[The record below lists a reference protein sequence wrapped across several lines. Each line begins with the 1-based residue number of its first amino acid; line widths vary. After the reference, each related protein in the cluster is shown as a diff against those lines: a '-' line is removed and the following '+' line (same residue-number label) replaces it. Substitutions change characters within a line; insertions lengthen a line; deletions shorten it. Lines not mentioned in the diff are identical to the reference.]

1 VHDLGKVLI
10 MDRRRFLAASAAVTA
25 TAALPSLAGPA
36 FATSRGRVN
45 RLAMPRVTD
54 SGDVTVTTSG
64 GRTLPELI
72 PEGGPVLRFGS
83 PRQAELIPE
92 YADLIP
98 ADAAAGLQPGT
109 GVNGHPV
116 YPGEVVIAGRNGVV
130 AEYAAAGYNL
140 RYADEQGGEL
150 PQDAWIPT
158 TVDTIYDLAS
168 LSKLFTSTVA
178 VQLIQQGRLALADTV
193 VTYLPAFDNNGKGDI
208 TILQLLT
215 HVSGLPPD
223 PSPALWT
230 HATMAERIDAV
241 MTTVPQATA
250 GTEYIYSDLNMIT
263 LQLVAEA
270 ITGQTLDVL
279 VRDSITWPLGM
290 RDTMYNPPASLKP
303 RIAAEEYQQV
313 PDRGLVWGQ
322 VHDEN
327 AWALGGVA
335 GHAGVFSTARDMAV
349 FCQTFLNGGRYGRAR
364 ILSRDSVISMFT
376 NYNQAFPGNEHGLG
390 WELYQHWEEGALAT
404 PYSGGH
410 TGFTGTSIAVD
421 PTTQSFVLLLTNAVH
436 PSRNWGV
443 PNPQRRQVA
452 YDLARATA
460 VRPANDRREWF
471 GGMSDQTTNSV
482 VLPITL
488 PAQSR
493 LAFELWYDTEPGYDF
508 FYLEASSDG
517 GTTWQQVPFS
527 IRGDRL
533 DVTTPGRV
541 SGYQGR
547 QWLQANASL
556 DGLSGPVHLR
566 WRYTTDP
573 LYHGRGVYVDAI
585 RITAGPKAV
594 YDDRRGK
601 DAARLVLQGFVE
613 TSD

>member
-1 VHDLGKVLI
+1 
-10 MDRRRFLAASAAVTA
+10 MDRRQFLTASAAVTA
-25 TAALPSLAGPA
+25 AAALPSLAGPA
-36 FATSRGRVN
+36 FATPRGRVN
-45 RLAMPRVTD
+45 HRAVPQVTG
-54 SGDVTVTTSG
+54 SGQVTVTTSG

-72 PEGGPVLRFGS
+72 PDGGPVLRFGTA
-83 PRQAELIPE
+83 RQAGLVST

-109 GVNGHPV
+109 GANGHAV

-130 AEYAAAGYNL
+130 AEYAAAGFNL
-140 RYADEQGGEL
+140 RYADGQGAEL
-150 PQDAWIPT
+150 PRDQWIPT

-178 VQLIQQGRLALADTV
+178 LQLIQQGRLALDDTV

-215 HVSGLPPD
+215 HTSGLPPD

-230 HATMAERIDAV
+230 YPTMAERIDAV
-241 MTTVPQATA
+241 MSTVPQAPA
-250 GTEYIYSDLNMIT
+250 GTEYIYSDLSMIT
-263 LQLVAEA
+263 LQFVAEA
-270 ITGQTLDVL
+270 ITGRTLDVL
-279 VRDSITWPLGM
+279 VRDQITSPLGM
-290 RDTMYNPPASLKP
+290 RDTMFNPPTSLTQ

-335 GHAGVFSTARDMAV
+335 GHAGVFSTARDMAI
-349 FCQTFLNGGRYGRAR
+349 FCQAFLNGGRYGSAQ

-404 PYSGGH
+404 PYTGGH

-443 PNPQRRQVA
+443 PNPQRRQGA

-460 VRPANDRREWF
+460 VKPAADSREWF
-471 GGMSDQTTNSV
+471 GGMSDRTTNSL

-488 PAQSR
+488 PTAAT

-508 FYLEASSDG
+508 VYLEASSDG
-517 GTTWQQVPFS
+517 GTSWHEVPFA

-533 DVTTPGRV
+533 EVTTPGRV

-547 QWLQANASL
+547 QWLHATASL
-556 DGLSGPVHLR
+556 DGLSGPVQLR

-573 LYHGRGVYVDAI
+573 LYHGRGAYVDAI
-585 RITAGPKAV
+585 RITAGPQPI
-594 YDDRRGK
+594 YDDRTGQ
-601 DAARLVLQGFVE
+601 DAAKLVLRGFVE
-613 TSD
+613 TTD

>member
-1 VHDLGKVLI
+1 
-10 MDRRRFLAASAAVTA
+10 MDRRKFLTAAAVVTA
-25 TAALPSLAGPA
+25 TTAFPSLAEPA
-36 FATSRGRVN
+36 FAVPRGRVN
-45 RLAMPRVTD
+45 RRAVAGATE
-54 SGDVTVTTSG
+54 SGQVTVTTSG

-72 PEGGPVLRFGS
+72 PDGGPALRYGTA
-83 PRQAELIPE
+83 RQAGLVDQ

-98 ADAAAGLQPGT
+98 TDAAAGLQPGT
-109 GVNGHPV
+109 GLNGHPV
-116 YPGEVVIAGRNGVV
+116 YPGEVVIAGRNGVI
-130 AEYAAAGYNL
+130 AEHAAAGYNL
-140 RYADEQGGEL
+140 RYADQQGDEL
-150 PQDAWIPT
+150 PHDQWIPT
-158 TVDTIYDLAS
+158 TKDTIYDLAS
-168 LSKLFTSTVA
+168 LSKLFTSTIG
-178 VQLIQQGRLALADTV
+178 VQLIQQGRLALDDTV
-193 VTYLPAFDNNGKGDI
+193 VTYLPAFDNHGKGDI

-215 HVSGLPPD
+215 HTSGLAPD

-230 HATMAERIDAV
+230 YPTMAERVDAV
-241 MTTVPQATA
+241 MNTVPQAAA
-250 GTEYIYSDLNMIT
+250 GTQYIYSDLNMIT
-263 LQLVAEA
+263 LQFVAEA
-270 ITGQTLDVL
+270 ISGRTLDVL
-279 VRDSITWPLGM
+279 VRDWITTPLGM
-290 RDTMYNPPASLKP
+290 SDTMYNPPASLQH
-303 RIAAEEYQQV
+303 RVAAEEYQQV

-349 FCQTFLNGGRYGRAR
+349 FCQAFLNGGRYGSAR

-404 PYSGGH
+404 PYTGGH

-421 PTTQSFVLLLTNAVH
+421 PTTKSFVVLLTNAVH
-436 PSRNWGV
+436 PSRSWGST
-443 PNPQRRQVA
+443 NPQRRQVA

-460 VRPANDRREWF
+460 VRPAQDHREWF
-471 GGMSDQTTNSV
+471 GGMSDRTTNSL

-488 PAQSR
+488 PGAAT

-508 FYLEASSDG
+508 FYLDASSDG
-517 GTTWQQVPFS
+517 GATWQPVPFE
-527 IRGDRL
+527 IRGDGL

-547 QWLQANASL
+547 QWLQANAGL
-556 DGLSGPVHLR
+556 DGLRGPVQLR
-566 WRYTTDP
+566 WRYATDS

-585 RITAGPKAV
+585 RVTAGSRPIF
-594 YDDRRGK
+594 DDRAGR
-601 DAARLVLQGFVE
+601 DAAKLVLQGFVE